1 MKSKRIVSID
11 ILKIM
16 CIIMVVILHLTSYGV
31 KDISIKFLSIPYWF
45 IACLLYTSRCV
56 YETAVMGAGRGSRIF
71 TNALQNFVLPDLHA
85 S

>member
-31 KDISIKFLSIPYWF
+31 
-45 IACLLYTSRCV
+45 
-56 YETAVMGAGRGSRIF
+56 
-71 TNALQNFVLPDLHA
+71 
-85 S
+85 